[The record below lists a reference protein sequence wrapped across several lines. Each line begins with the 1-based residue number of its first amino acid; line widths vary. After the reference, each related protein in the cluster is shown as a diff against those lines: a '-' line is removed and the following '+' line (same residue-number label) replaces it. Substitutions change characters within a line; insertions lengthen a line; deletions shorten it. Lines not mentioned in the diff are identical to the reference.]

1 MGKWAIINWAIFNS
15 YFDITRGYG
24 IWQPTYCFGA
34 APKSF
39 IVLGLF
45 VRIWRSPRKGGATWC
60 SCDGEKLLMG
70 SNCEAAIFWKAGFG
84 TNQVL
89 KTVDMGRKIECL
101 VFSFR
106 DLFYV
111 NPEKHND
118 DLLGLHILRRQ
129 PLVMGFHVQSPLV
142 LVFIPSY
149 FNNIL
154 LLMVTWFFLTF

>member
-45 VRIWRSPRKGGATWC
+45 VRIWRSPRKGCATWC

-118 DLLGLHILRRQ
+118 DLLGLHIRCGALYI
-129 PLVMGFHVQSPLV
+129 
-142 LVFIPSY
+142 VFPSQTRTPGDGIPCSIPSSVGFY
-149 FNNIL
+149 PFVL
-154 LLMVTWFFLTF
+154 Q